1 MKVFWLFN
9 HPAPYKVD
17 LFNLLGQH
25 IELTACFERVSEK
38 GRNELFYNRPAL
50 SFRPITCTGIKFPA
64 YQNYSTTPIKML
76 EDEKYD
82 LIIINGYSTL
92 TEMHTI
98 DYLKKNGIPYQFCIN
113 GGIVKKHEFPLKKA
127 LKKKYISGATAYLA
141 PDENSAAYLVHY
153 GAAKDKITLYPYS
166 TVFESEVLKEPL
178 SKEEKKR
185 IAEEEFHLPGEE
197 LFVSSGQF
205 IKRKGFDRLIKLWA
219 HMPASCRLAIA
230 GEGPEKE
237 NYLKL
242 IAKLHLNN
250 VTLLPYLR
258 KERELRFFSAGSA
271 FLFPTKEDIYG
282 HVVNESLASG
292 TPVISSKESN
302 AAKKLVKDGETGYL
316 IDFKNQTEF
325 LDAIEGVKTINMG
338 KDCLQ
343 TARENTL
350 EKEEAAFLHYFEK
363 AVKA

>member
-1 MKVFWLFN
+1 M
-9 HPAPYKVD
+9 
-17 LFNLLGQH
+17 LGQH
-25 IELTACFERVSEK
+25 VELTACFERVSEK

-82 LIIINGYSTL
+82 LLIINGYSTL

-98 DYLKKNGIPYQFCIN
+98 DYLKKNGIPYHFCIN

-127 LKKKYISGATAYLA
+127 LKKKYISGATAYLS
-141 PDENSAAYLVHY
+141 PDENSAAYLIHY
-153 GAAKDKITLYPYS
+153 GAPADKITFYPYS
-166 TVFESEVLKEPL
+166 TVFESEVLQEPL

-205 IKRKGFDRLIKLWA
+205 IKRKGFEQLIKLWA
-219 HMPASCRLAIA
+219 NMPKTSRLAIA
-230 GEGPEKE
+230 GEGPDKE
-237 NYLKL
+237 ECLKL
-242 IAKLHLNN
+242 IAKLNLAN

-258 KERELRFFSAGSA
+258 KERELRFFSAASA

-292 TPVISSKESN
+292 TPVISSKQSN

-316 IDFKNQTEF
+316 INFQSKNEF
-325 LDAIEGVKTINMG
+325 LDAIEGVRTINMG
-338 KDCLQ
+338 KDCLAM
-343 TARENTL
+343 ARGNTL
-350 EKEEAAFLHYFEK
+350 EKEEAAFLEYFEK
-363 AVKA
+363 AVKQ

>member
-1 MKVFWLFN
+1 M
-9 HPAPYKVD
+9 
-17 LFNLLGQH
+17 LGQH
-25 IELTACFERVSEK
+25 VELTACFERVSEK

-82 LIIINGYSTL
+82 LLIINGYSTL

-98 DYLKKNGIPYQFCIN
+98 DYLKKNLIPYHFCIN

-127 LKKKYISGATAYLA
+127 LKKKYISGATAYLS
-141 PDENSAAYLVHY
+141 PDENSAAYLIHY
-153 GAAKDKITLYPYS
+153 GAPADKITFYPYS
-166 TVFESEVLKEPL
+166 TVFESEVLQEPL

-205 IKRKGFDRLIKLWA
+205 IKRKGFEQLIKLWA
-219 HMPASCRLAIA
+219 NMPKTSRLAIA
-230 GEGPEKE
+230 GEGPDKE
-237 NYLKL
+237 ECLKL
-242 IAKLHLNN
+242 IAKLNLTN
-250 VTLLPYLR
+250 VTLLSYLR
-258 KERELRFFSAGSA
+258 KERELRFFSAASA

-292 TPVISSKESN
+292 TPVISSKQSN

-316 IDFKNQTEF
+316 IDFQSKNEF
-325 LDAIEGVKTINMG
+325 LDAIEGVRTINMG
-338 KDCLQ
+338 KDCLAM
-343 TARENTL
+343 ARGNTL
-350 EKEEAAFLHYFEK
+350 EKEEAAFLEYFEK
-363 AVKA
+363 AVKQ

>member
-1 MKVFWLFN
+1 M
-9 HPAPYKVD
+9 
-17 LFNLLGQH
+17 LGQH
-25 IELTACFERVSEK
+25 VELTACFERVSEK

-82 LIIINGYSTL
+82 LLIINGYSTL

-98 DYLKKNGIPYQFCIN
+98 DYLKKNLIPYHFCIN

-127 LKKKYISGATAYLA
+127 LKKKYISGATAYLS
-141 PDENSAAYLVHY
+141 PDENSAAYLIHY
-153 GAAKDKITLYPYS
+153 GAPADKITFYPYS
-166 TVFESEVLKEPL
+166 TVFESEVLQEPL

-205 IKRKGFDRLIKLWA
+205 IKRKGFEQLIKLWA
-219 HMPASCRLAIA
+219 NMPKTSRLAIA
-230 GEGPEKE
+230 GEGPDKE
-237 NYLKL
+237 ECLKL
-242 IAKLHLNN
+242 IAKLNLTN

-258 KERELRFFSAGSA
+258 KERELRFFSAASA

-292 TPVISSKESN
+292 TPVISSKQSN

-316 IDFKNQTEF
+316 IDFQSKNEF
-325 LDAIEGVKTINMG
+325 LDAIEGVRTINMG
-338 KDCLQ
+338 KDCLAM
-343 TARENTL
+343 ARGNTL
-350 EKEEAAFLHYFEK
+350 EKEEAAFLEYFEK
-363 AVKA
+363 AVKQ

>member
-1 MKVFWLFN
+1 M
-9 HPAPYKVD
+9 
-17 LFNLLGQH
+17 LGQH
-25 IELTACFERVSEK
+25 VELTACFERVSEK

-82 LIIINGYSTL
+82 LLIINGYSTL

-98 DYLKKNGIPYQFCIN
+98 DYLKKNGIPYHFCIN

-127 LKKKYISGATAYLA
+127 LKKKYISGATAYLS
-141 PDENSAAYLVHY
+141 PDENSAAYLIHY
-153 GAAKDKITLYPYS
+153 GAPADKITFYPYS
-166 TVFESEVLKEPL
+166 TVFESEVLQEPL

-205 IKRKGFDRLIKLWA
+205 IKRKGFEQLIKLWA
-219 HMPASCRLAIA
+219 NMPKTSRLAIA
-230 GEGPEKE
+230 GEGPDKE
-237 NYLKL
+237 ECLKL
-242 IAKLHLNN
+242 IAKLNLTN

-258 KERELRFFSAGSA
+258 KERELRFFSAASA

-292 TPVISSKESN
+292 TPVISSKQSN

-316 IDFKNQTEF
+316 IDFQSKNEF
-325 LDAIEGVKTINMG
+325 LDAIEGVRTINMG
-338 KDCLQ
+338 KDCLAK
-343 TARENTL
+343 ARGNTL
-350 EKEEAAFLHYFEK
+350 EKEEAAFLEYFEK
-363 AVKA
+363 AVKQ

>member
-1 MKVFWLFN
+1 M
-9 HPAPYKVD
+9 
-17 LFNLLGQH
+17 LGQH
-25 IELTACFERVSEK
+25 VELTACFERVSEK

-82 LIIINGYSTL
+82 LLIINGYSTL

-98 DYLKKNGIPYQFCIN
+98 DYLKKNGIPYHFCIN

-127 LKKKYISGATAYLA
+127 LKKKYISGATAYLS
-141 PDENSAAYLVHY
+141 PDENSAAYLIHY
-153 GAAKDKITLYPYS
+153 GAPADKITFYPYS
-166 TVFESEVLKEPL
+166 TVFESEVLQEPL
-178 SKEEKKR
+178 SKVEKKR

-205 IKRKGFDRLIKLWA
+205 IKRKGFEQLIKLWA
-219 HMPASCRLAIA
+219 NMPKTSRLAIA
-230 GEGPEKE
+230 GEGPDKE
-237 NYLKL
+237 ECLKL
-242 IAKLHLNN
+242 IAKLNLTN

-258 KERELRFFSAGSA
+258 KERELRFFSAASA

-292 TPVISSKESN
+292 TPVISSKQSN
-302 AAKKLVKDGETGYL
+302 AAKKLVEDGETGYL
-316 IDFKNQTEF
+316 IDFQSKNEF
-325 LDAIEGVKTINMG
+325 LDAIEGVRTINMG
-338 KDCLQ
+338 KDCLAM
-343 TARENTL
+343 ARGNTL
-350 EKEEAAFLHYFEK
+350 EKEEAAFLEYFEK
-363 AVKA
+363 AVKQ

>member
-1 MKVFWLFN
+1 M
-9 HPAPYKVD
+9 
-17 LFNLLGQH
+17 LGQH
-25 IELTACFERVSEK
+25 VELTACFERVSEK

-82 LIIINGYSTL
+82 LLIINGYSTL

-98 DYLKKNGIPYQFCIN
+98 DYLKKNGIPYHFCIN

-127 LKKKYISGATAYLA
+127 LKKKYISGATAYLS
-141 PDENSAAYLVHY
+141 PDENSAAYLIHY
-153 GAAKDKITLYPYS
+153 GAPADKITFYPYS
-166 TVFESEVLKEPL
+166 TVFESEVLQEPL

-205 IKRKGFDRLIKLWA
+205 IKRKGFEQLIKLWA
-219 HMPASCRLAIA
+219 NMPKTSRLAIA
-230 GEGPEKE
+230 GEGPDKE
-237 NYLKL
+237 EYLKL
-242 IAKLHLNN
+242 IAKLNLTN

-258 KERELRFFSAGSA
+258 KERELRFFSAASA

-282 HVVNESLASG
+282 HVVNESLVSG
-292 TPVISSKESN
+292 TPVISSKQSN

-316 IDFKNQTEF
+316 IDFQSKNEF
-325 LDAIEGVKTINMG
+325 LDAIEGVRTINMG
-338 KDCLQ
+338 KDCLAM
-343 TARENTL
+343 ARGNTL
-350 EKEEAAFLHYFEK
+350 EKEEAAFLEYFEK
-363 AVKA
+363 AVKQ

>member
-1 MKVFWLFN
+1 M
-9 HPAPYKVD
+9 
-17 LFNLLGQH
+17 LGQH
-25 IELTACFERVSEK
+25 VELTACFERVSEK

-82 LIIINGYSTL
+82 LLIINGYSTL

-98 DYLKKNGIPYQFCIN
+98 DYLKKNGIPYHFCIN

-127 LKKKYISGATAYLA
+127 LKKKYISGATAYLS
-141 PDENSAAYLVHY
+141 PDENSAAYLIHY
-153 GAAKDKITLYPYS
+153 GAPADKITFYPYS
-166 TVFESEVLKEPL
+166 TVFESEVLQEPL

-205 IKRKGFDRLIKLWA
+205 IKRKGFEQLIKLWA
-219 HMPASCRLAIA
+219 NMPKTSRLAIA
-230 GEGPEKE
+230 GEGPDKE
-237 NYLKL
+237 ECLKL
-242 IAKLHLNN
+242 IAKLNLTN

-258 KERELRFFSAGSA
+258 KERELRFFSAASA

-292 TPVISSKESN
+292 TPVISSKQSN

-316 IDFKNQTEF
+316 IDFQSKNEF
-325 LDAIEGVKTINMG
+325 LDAIEGVRTINMG
-338 KDCLQ
+338 KDCLAM
-343 TARENTL
+343 ARGNTL
-350 EKEEAAFLHYFEK
+350 EKEEAAFLEYFEK
-363 AVKA
+363 AVKQ